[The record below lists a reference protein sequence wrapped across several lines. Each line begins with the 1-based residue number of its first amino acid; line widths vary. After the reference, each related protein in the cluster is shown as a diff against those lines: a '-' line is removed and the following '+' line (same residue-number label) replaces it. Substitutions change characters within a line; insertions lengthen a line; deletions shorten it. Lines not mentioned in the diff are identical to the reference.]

1 MSSDFCCRENLS
13 SFFYKLKGMINM
25 QKEKEIKAGVIA
37 LNVVSDDKFLEING
51 KRIEVKEYKGERVVT
66 VYDISELHGREVKK
80 INQQFKRNKE
90 KFVEEKDFFQLKRDK
105 LSRSHFGTAIS
116 KFSNNEFEHLFTE
129 RGYLKL
135 VKTFTDEFSWKVQD
149 VLIDEYFNM
158 KKLRKALEKGEIEIV
173 PKTPEK
179 HQVSE
184 YELKQQEINL
194 INAEN
199 SRESIKLSKGQ
210 LLKSIADEIS
220 NEKMKNTLL
229 IHSANTV
236 AGKEILLPEVVEK
249 PSYDAAKI
257 VEKLEQKYGISI
269 STNMLGRIANE
280 HHLKTA
286 EYGYLAYDKAK
297 SSIKQV
303 ESFRYYENVV
313 DKFYEIISNDQKLK
327 ERYLK

>member
-1 MSSDFCCRENLS
+1 
-13 SFFYKLKGMINM
+13 M

-37 LNVVSDDKFLEING
+37 LNVVSDEKFLEING
-51 KRIEVKEYKGERVVT
+51 IRIERKEYKGNSVLT
-66 VYDISELHGREVKK
+66 PWDISEIHKKEIRK
-80 INQQFKRNKE
+80 INQQLKRNLE
-90 KFVEEKDFFQLKRDK
+90 YFQENNDFFTLTREEFSKSQNVILEKMPPNLKEIK
-105 LSRSHFGTAIS
+105 
-116 KFSNNEFEHLFTE
+116 LFTE

-135 VKTFTDEFSWKVQD
+135 TKTFTDEFSWKVQD

-158 KKLRKALEKGEIEIV
+158 KKLRNALEKGEIEIV

-179 HQVSE
+179 HPVSE
-184 YELKQQEINL
+184 YDLKQQEINL

-236 AGKEILLPEVVEK
+236 AGKEILLPEAVEK
-249 PSYDAAKI
+249 PSFDTVKI
-257 VEKLEQKYGISI
+257 AEKLKEKYGILI
-269 STNMLGRIANE
+269 SANMLGRIANE

-313 DKFYEIISNDQKLK
+313 DKFYEIISNDKKLK
-327 ERYLK
+327 EKYLK

>member
-1 MSSDFCCRENLS
+1 MSSGFCCRENLN

-51 KRIEVKEYKGERVVT
+51 VRIERKEYKGNSVLT
-66 VYDISELHGREVKK
+66 PWDISEIHKKEIRK
-80 INQQFKRNKE
+80 INQQLKRNLE
-90 KFVEEKDFFQLKRDK
+90 YFQENNDFFTLTREEFSKSQNVILEKMPPNLKEIK
-105 LSRSHFGTAIS
+105 
-116 KFSNNEFEHLFTE
+116 LFTE

-135 VKTFTDEFSWKVQD
+135 TKTFTDEFSWKVQD
-149 VLIDEYFNM
+149 ILIDEYFNM
-158 KKLRKALEKGEIEIV
+158 KKLRNALENGEIEIV

-236 AGKEILLPEVVEK
+236 AGKEISLPEAVEK
-249 PSYDAAKI
+249 PSFDTVKI
-257 VEKLEQKYGISI
+257 AEKLKEKYGILI
-269 STNMLGRIANE
+269 SANMLGRIANE
-280 HHLKTA
+280 HHLKTT

-297 SSIKQV
+297 SSIK
-303 ESFRYYENVV
+303 
-313 DKFYEIISNDQKLK
+313 
-327 ERYLK
+327 

>member
-1 MSSDFCCRENLS
+1 
-13 SFFYKLKGMINM
+13 M

-37 LNVVSDDKFLEING
+37 LNVVSDEKFLEING
-51 KRIEVKEYKGERVVT
+51 VRIERKEYKGNSVLT
-66 VYDISELHGREVKK
+66 PWDISEIHKKEIRK
-80 INQQFKRNKE
+80 INQQLKRNLE
-90 KFVEEKDFFQLKRDK
+90 YFQENNDFFTLTREEFSKSQNVILEKMPPNLKEIK
-105 LSRSHFGTAIS
+105 
-116 KFSNNEFEHLFTE
+116 LFTE

-135 VKTFTDEFSWKVQD
+135 TKTFTDEFSWKVQD
-149 VLIDEYFNM
+149 ILIDEYFNM
-158 KKLRKALEKGEIEIV
+158 KKLRNALENGEIEIV

-179 HQVSE
+179 HPVSE

-236 AGKEILLPEVVEK
+236 AGKEILLPEAVEK
-249 PSYDAAKI
+249 PSFDTVKI
-257 VEKLEQKYGISI
+257 AEKLKEKYGILI
-269 STNMLGRIANE
+269 SANMLGRIANE
-280 HHLKTA
+280 HHLKTS

>member
-1 MSSDFCCRENLS
+1 
-13 SFFYKLKGMINM
+13 M

-51 KRIEVKEYKGERVVT
+51 VRIERKEYKGNSVLT
-66 VYDISELHGREVKK
+66 PWDISEIHKKEIRK
-80 INQQFKRNKE
+80 INQQLKRNLE
-90 KFVEEKDFFQLKRDK
+90 YFQENNDFFTLTREEFSKSQNVILEKMPPNLKEIK
-105 LSRSHFGTAIS
+105 
-116 KFSNNEFEHLFTE
+116 LFTE

-135 VKTFTDEFSWKVQD
+135 TKTFTDEFSWKVQD

-158 KKLRKALEKGEIEIV
+158 KKLRNALEKGEIEIV
-173 PKTPEK
+173 PKTYEK

-220 NEKMKNTLL
+220 NERMKNTLL
-229 IHSANTV
+229 IHSANT
-236 AGKEILLPEVVEK
+236 AIGKEILLPEIVKK

-280 HHLKTA
+280 HHLKTD

-303 ESFRYYENVV
+303 ESFRYYENAV

>member
-1 MSSDFCCRENLS
+1 
-13 SFFYKLKGMINM
+13 M

-37 LNVVSDDKFLEING
+37 LNVVSDKKFLEING
-51 KRIEVKEYKGERVVT
+51 IRIERKEYKGNSVLT
-66 VYDISELHGREVKK
+66 PWDISEIHKKEIRK
-80 INQQFKRNKE
+80 INQQLKRNLE
-90 KFVEEKDFFQLKRDK
+90 YFQENNDFFTLTREEFSKSQNVILEKMPPNLKEIK
-105 LSRSHFGTAIS
+105 
-116 KFSNNEFEHLFTE
+116 LFTE

-135 VKTFTDEFSWKVQD
+135 TKTFTDEFSWKVQD

-158 KKLRKALEKGEIEIV
+158 KKLRNALEKGEIEIV
-173 PKTPEK
+173 PKTSEK

-220 NEKMKNTLL
+220 NERMKNTLL
-229 IHSANTV
+229 IHSANT
-236 AGKEILLPEVVEK
+236 AIGKEILLPEIVEK

-303 ESFRYYENVV
+303 ESFRYYENAV

>member
-1 MSSDFCCRENLS
+1 
-13 SFFYKLKGMINM
+13 M

-51 KRIEVKEYKGERVVT
+51 VRIERKEYKGNSVLT
-66 VYDISELHGREVKK
+66 PWDISEIHKKEIRK
-80 INQQFKRNKE
+80 INQQLKRNLE
-90 KFVEEKDFFQLKRDK
+90 YFQENNDFFTLTREEFSKSQNVILEKMPPNLKEIK
-105 LSRSHFGTAIS
+105 
-116 KFSNNEFEHLFTE
+116 LFTE

-135 VKTFTDEFSWKVQD
+135 TKTFTDEFSWKVQD
-149 VLIDEYFNM
+149 ILIDEYFNM
-158 KKLRKALEKGEIEIV
+158 KKLRNALENGEIEIV

-179 HQVSE
+179 HPVSE
-184 YELKQQEINL
+184 YEPKQQEINL

-236 AGKEILLPEVVEK
+236 AGKEILLPEAVEK

-303 ESFRYYENVV
+303 ESFRYYENAI
-313 DKFYEIISNDQKLK
+313 DKFYEIISSDQKLK

>member
-1 MSSDFCCRENLS
+1 
-13 SFFYKLKGMINM
+13 M

-51 KRIEVKEYKGERVVT
+51 VKIERKEYNEIPVVTSWDIAKIHDKENRRVNENFKNVKEKLVLGEDYFALNRKE
-66 VYDISELHGREVKK
+66 ISESNFSIQEKIPNNVKT
-80 INQQFKRNKE
+80 IY
-90 KFVEEKDFFQLKRDK
+90 
-105 LSRSHFGTAIS
+105 
-116 KFSNNEFEHLFTE
+116 LFTE
-129 RGYLKL
+129 MGYLML
-135 VKTFTDEFSWKVQD
+135 SKTFSDDFSWQIQRE
-149 VLIDEYFNM
+149 LIKNYFKL
-158 KKLRKALEKGEIEIV
+158 KKLKNALENGEIEIV

-179 HQVSE
+179 HPVSE

-236 AGKEILLPEVVEK
+236 AGKEILLPEAVEK
-249 PSYDAAKI
+249 LSYDAAKI

-303 ESFRYYENVV
+303 ESFRYYENAV
-313 DKFYEIISNDQKLK
+313 DKFYETISNDQKLK

>member
-1 MSSDFCCRENLS
+1 
-13 SFFYKLKGMINM
+13 
-25 QKEKEIKAGVIA
+25 
-37 LNVVSDDKFLEING
+37 
-51 KRIEVKEYKGERVVT
+51 
-66 VYDISELHGREVKK
+66 
-80 INQQFKRNKE
+80 
-90 KFVEEKDFFQLKRDK
+90 
-105 LSRSHFGTAIS
+105 
-116 KFSNNEFEHLFTE
+116 
-129 RGYLKL
+129 
-135 VKTFTDEFSWKVQD
+135 
-149 VLIDEYFNM
+149 M
-158 KKLRKALEKGEIEIV
+158 KKLRNALENGEIEII

-179 HQVSE
+179 HPVSE

-236 AGKEILLPEVVEK
+236 AGKEILLPEAVEK
-249 PSYDAAKI
+249 PSFDTVKI
-257 VEKLEQKYGISI
+257 AEKLKGKYGILI
-269 STNMLGRIANE
+269 SANMLGRIANE
-280 HHLKTA
+280 HHLKTS

>member
-1 MSSDFCCRENLS
+1 MSSGFCCRENLN

-51 KRIEVKEYKGERVVT
+51 VRIERKEYKGNSVLT
-66 VYDISELHGREVKK
+66 PWDISEIHKKEIRK
-80 INQQFKRNKE
+80 INQQLKRNLE
-90 KFVEEKDFFQLKRDK
+90 YFQENNDFFTLTREEFSKSQNVILEKMPPNLKEIK
-105 LSRSHFGTAIS
+105 
-116 KFSNNEFEHLFTE
+116 LFTE

-135 VKTFTDEFSWKVQD
+135 TKTFTDEFSWKVQD
-149 VLIDEYFNM
+149 ILIDEYFNM
-158 KKLRKALEKGEIEIV
+158 KKLRNALENGEIEIV

-236 AGKEILLPEVVEK
+236 AGKEILLPEAVEK
-249 PSYDAAKI
+249 PSFDTVKI
-257 VEKLEQKYGISI
+257 AEKLKEKYGILI
-269 STNMLGRIANE
+269 SANMLGRIANE
-280 HHLKTA
+280 HHLKTT

-327 ERYLK
+327 EKYLK

>member
-1 MSSDFCCRENLS
+1 
-13 SFFYKLKGMINM
+13 
-25 QKEKEIKAGVIA
+25 
-37 LNVVSDDKFLEING
+37 
-51 KRIEVKEYKGERVVT
+51 
-66 VYDISELHGREVKK
+66 
-80 INQQFKRNKE
+80 
-90 KFVEEKDFFQLKRDK
+90 
-105 LSRSHFGTAIS
+105 
-116 KFSNNEFEHLFTE
+116 
-129 RGYLKL
+129 
-135 VKTFTDEFSWKVQD
+135 
-149 VLIDEYFNM
+149 M
-158 KKLRKALEKGEIEIV
+158 KKLRNALEKGEIEIV
-173 PKTPEK
+173 PKTYEK

-229 IHSANTV
+229 IHSANT
-236 AGKEILLPEVVEK
+236 AIGKEILLPEIVEK

-280 HHLKTA
+280 HHLKTD

-303 ESFRYYENVV
+303 ESFRYYENAV

>member
-1 MSSDFCCRENLS
+1 MSSGFCCRENLS

-37 LNVVSDDKFLEING
+37 LNVVSDDEFLEING
-51 KRIEVKEYKGERVVT
+51 AKIERKEYNNEYVLTSWDISKIHKREVREVNQNLKNSRSKMIENEDYYIVPKAKLAESKILIQDYIPNNVKE
-66 VYDISELHGREVKK
+66 I
-80 INQQFKRNKE
+80 I
-90 KFVEEKDFFQLKRDK
+90 
-105 LSRSHFGTAIS
+105 
-116 KFSNNEFEHLFTE
+116 LFTE
-129 RGYLKL
+129 SGYLMLTKS
-135 VKTFTDEFSWKVQD
+135 FNDEFSWQIQRE
-149 VLIDEYFNM
+149 LIKNYFKL
-158 KKLRKALEKGEIEIV
+158 KKLRNALENGEIEIV

-179 HQVSE
+179 HPVSE

-236 AGKEILLPEVVEK
+236 AGKEILLPEAVEK
-249 PSYDAAKI
+249 PSYDAVKI
-257 VEKLEQKYGISI
+257 VEKLEQKYGILI
-269 STNMLGRIANE
+269 SANMLGRIANE

-327 ERYLK
+327 GKYLK

>member
-1 MSSDFCCRENLS
+1 MSSGFCCRENLN

-51 KRIEVKEYKGERVVT
+51 VRIERKEYKGNSVLT
-66 VYDISELHGREVKK
+66 PWDISEIHKKEIRK
-80 INQQFKRNKE
+80 INQQLKRNLE
-90 KFVEEKDFFQLKRDK
+90 YFQENNDFFTLTREEFSKSQNVILEKMPPNLKEIK
-105 LSRSHFGTAIS
+105 
-116 KFSNNEFEHLFTE
+116 LFTE

-135 VKTFTDEFSWKVQD
+135 TKTFTDEFSWKVQD
-149 VLIDEYFNM
+149 ILIDEYFNM
-158 KKLRKALEKGEIEIV
+158 KKLRNALENGEIEIV

-210 LLKSIADEIS
+210 LLKSIADEIN

-236 AGKEILLPEVVEK
+236 AGKEILLPEAVEK
-249 PSYDAAKI
+249 PSFDTVKI
-257 VEKLEQKYGISI
+257 AEKLKEKYGILI
-269 STNMLGRIANE
+269 SANMLGRIANE
-280 HHLKTA
+280 HHLKTT

-327 ERYLK
+327 EKYLK

>member
-1 MSSDFCCRENLS
+1 
-13 SFFYKLKGMINM
+13 M

-37 LNVVSDDKFLEING
+37 LNVVSDEKFLEING
-51 KRIEVKEYKGERVVT
+51 IRIERKEYKGNSVLT
-66 VYDISELHGREVKK
+66 PWDISEIHKKEIRK
-80 INQQFKRNKE
+80 INQQLKRNLE
-90 KFVEEKDFFQLKRDK
+90 YFQENNDFFTLTREEFSKSQNVILEKMPPNLKEIK
-105 LSRSHFGTAIS
+105 
-116 KFSNNEFEHLFTE
+116 LFTE

-135 VKTFTDEFSWKVQD
+135 TKTFTDEFSWKVQD

-158 KKLRKALEKGEIEIV
+158 KKLRNALEKGEIEIV
-173 PKTPEK
+173 PKTSEK

-220 NEKMKNTLL
+220 NERMKNTLL
-229 IHSANTV
+229 IHSANT
-236 AGKEILLPEVVEK
+236 AIGKEILLPEIVEK

-303 ESFRYYENVV
+303 ESFRYYENAV

>member
-1 MSSDFCCRENLS
+1 
-13 SFFYKLKGMINM
+13 M

-37 LNVVSDDKFLEING
+37 LNVVSDEKFLEING
-51 KRIEVKEYKGERVVT
+51 IRIERKEYKGNSVLT
-66 VYDISELHGREVKK
+66 PWDISEIHKKEIRK
-80 INQQFKRNKE
+80 INQQLKRNLE
-90 KFVEEKDFFQLKRDK
+90 YFQENNDFFTLTREEFSKSQNVILEKMPPNLKEIK
-105 LSRSHFGTAIS
+105 
-116 KFSNNEFEHLFTE
+116 LFTE

-135 VKTFTDEFSWKVQD
+135 TKTFTDEFSWKVQD

-158 KKLRKALEKGEIEIV
+158 KKLRNALEKGEIEIV
-173 PKTPEK
+173 PKTSEK

-184 YELKQQEINL
+184 YDLKQQEINL

-236 AGKEILLPEVVEK
+236 AGKEILLPEAVEK
-249 PSYDAAKI
+249 PSFDTVKI
-257 VEKLEQKYGISI
+257 AEKLKEKYGILI
-269 STNMLGRIANE
+269 SANMLGRIANE

-313 DKFYEIISNDQKLK
+313 DKFYEIISNDKKLK
-327 ERYLK
+327 EKYLK

>member
-1 MSSDFCCRENLS
+1 
-13 SFFYKLKGMINM
+13 M

-51 KRIEVKEYKGERVVT
+51 IRIERKEYKGNSVLT
-66 VYDISELHGREVKK
+66 PWDISEIHKKEIRK
-80 INQQFKRNKE
+80 INQQLKRNLE
-90 KFVEEKDFFQLKRDK
+90 YFQENNDFFTLTREEFSKSQNVILEKMPPNLKEIK
-105 LSRSHFGTAIS
+105 
-116 KFSNNEFEHLFTE
+116 LFTE

-135 VKTFTDEFSWKVQD
+135 TKTFTDEFSWKVQD

-158 KKLRKALEKGEIEIV
+158 KKLRNALEKGEIEIV
-173 PKTPEK
+173 PKTSEK

-220 NEKMKNTLL
+220 NERMKNTLL
-229 IHSANTV
+229 IHSANT
-236 AGKEILLPEVVEK
+236 AIGKEILLPEIVEK

-303 ESFRYYENVV
+303 ESFRYYENAV

>member
-1 MSSDFCCRENLS
+1 
-13 SFFYKLKGMINM
+13 M

-51 KRIEVKEYKGERVVT
+51 VRIERKEYKGNSVLT
-66 VYDISELHGREVKK
+66 PWDISEIHKKEIRK
-80 INQQFKRNKE
+80 INQQLKRNLE
-90 KFVEEKDFFQLKRDK
+90 YFQENNDFFTLTREEFSKSQNVILEKMPPNLKEIK
-105 LSRSHFGTAIS
+105 
-116 KFSNNEFEHLFTE
+116 LFTE

-135 VKTFTDEFSWKVQD
+135 TKTFTDEFSWKVQD
-149 VLIDEYFNM
+149 ILIDEYFNM
-158 KKLRKALEKGEIEIV
+158 KKLRNALENGEIEIV

-179 HQVSE
+179 HPVSE

-236 AGKEILLPEVVEK
+236 AGKEILLPEAVEK

-303 ESFRYYENVV
+303 ESFRYYENAI
-313 DKFYEIISNDQKLK
+313 DKFYEIISSDQKLK